1 MATRSR
7 TALFCKYRDS
17 LKTHRKTPLR
27 GASGMLVEGRQTKN
41 LLSALSDDESSAIDA
56 RAYSVPPAWVTLVD
70 DLNRDISSIKIKVAD
85 LNELSG
91 KHLLPGFG
99 EEDEREE
106 QIAQTVQEITVLF
119 KECEQRLKEVKAAK
133 QSGTGDEVRARA
145 PQRSLL
151 RAPRSAVAAAPCL
164 ARRGARRAARRWF
177 GKTSSA
183 ALRRPLCS
191 S

>member
-119 KECEQRLKEVKAAK
+119 KECEQRLKRMTSQKDE
-133 QSGTGDEVRARA
+133 GRGDEVRRTAR
-145 PQRSLL
+145 
-151 RAPRSAVAAAPCL
+151 PRPAAP
-164 ARRGARRAARRWF
+164 ARPPRPPRPPARPRPAHADLRLIGPAFAAGGAEEH
-177 GKTSSA
+177 
-183 ALRRPLCS
+183 
-191 S
+191 

>member
-99 EEDEREE
+99 ER
-106 QIAQTVQEITVLF
+106 T
-119 KECEQRLKEVKAAK
+119 
-133 QSGTGDEVRARA
+133 SARS
-145 PQRSLL
+145 RS
-151 RAPRSAVAAAPCL
+151 RRRCRRSPCSSRSA
-164 ARRGARRAARRWF
+164 
-177 GKTSSA
+177 SSG
-183 ALRRPLCS
+183 S
-191 S
+191 SG